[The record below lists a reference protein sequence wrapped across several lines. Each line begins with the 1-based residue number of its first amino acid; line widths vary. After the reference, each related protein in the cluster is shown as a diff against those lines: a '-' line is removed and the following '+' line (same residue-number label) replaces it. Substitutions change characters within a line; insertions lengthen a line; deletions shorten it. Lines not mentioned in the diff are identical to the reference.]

1 MSEEIEKELSRINS
15 RIDEMISKL
24 KEKEEK
30 VCCEAMPRARQ
41 DEIQYKTYETVKR
54 MKFDNDM
61 KRREDR
67 IQEIKKQI
75 DNLEIEKAHILR
87 ECEDIERKYYQE
99 F

>member
-15 RIDEMISKL
+15 RIDEIISKL

-30 VCCEAMPRARQ
+30 VCCEARPIQRQ
-41 DEIQYKTYETVKR
+41 DEIQYKTYKSVKR

-61 KRREDR
+61 KRLEDR
-67 IQEIKKQI
+67 LQEIKTKI
-75 DNLEIEKAHILR
+75 DNLENERTHILR